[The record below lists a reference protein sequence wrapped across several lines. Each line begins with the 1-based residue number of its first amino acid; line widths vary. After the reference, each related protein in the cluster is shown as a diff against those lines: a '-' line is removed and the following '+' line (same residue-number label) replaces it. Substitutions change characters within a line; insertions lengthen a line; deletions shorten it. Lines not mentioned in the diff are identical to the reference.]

1 MGCEKPCP
9 LIFEEAVQRLGLE
22 PHEVVHIG
30 DDRRNDIWGARDAGI
45 TAWLWGQDIKSFE
58 EVADKV
64 LRGDRLV

>member
-1 MGCEKPCP
+1 MGWEKPSP
-9 LIFEEAVQRLGLE
+9 SIFEEAVKRLGLE

-30 DDRRNDIWGARDAGI
+30 DDKRNDILGASDAGI

-64 LRGDRLV
+64 LKGDRLV

>member
-1 MGCEKPCP
+1 M
-9 LIFEEAVQRLGLE
+9 IFEEAVQRLDLE

-45 TAWLWGQDIKSFE
+45 TAWLWGQDVKSFE

-64 LRGDRLV
+64 LRGDRFV